1 LPRADRTHA
10 AEQIKGAQRLKDR
23 RGESKASQ
31 DEDDSFIERAQGKK
45 SIANWFRALSCYLIS
60 NRFSLVQSVEN
71 DLKGGSPAEKFAAK
85 REKAFAKVQDIGEAC
100 RPSSASEFEA
110 LEQQRNE
117 LEASVSELS
126 DLVDT
131 LLPSSKAVL
140 HSITLTPSVDSI
152 EAGKDWSRN

>member
-1 LPRADRTHA
+1 MSAGIASMQDRTHA

-71 DLKGGSPAEKFAAK
+71 DLKKEEVRPKSLPRKGK
-85 REKAFAKVQDIGEAC
+85 R
-100 RPSSASEFEA
+100 
-110 LEQQRNE
+110 
-117 LEASVSELS
+117 
-126 DLVDT
+126 
-131 LLPSSKAVL
+131 
-140 HSITLTPSVDSI
+140 HSLRCKIF
-152 EAGKDWSRN
+152 